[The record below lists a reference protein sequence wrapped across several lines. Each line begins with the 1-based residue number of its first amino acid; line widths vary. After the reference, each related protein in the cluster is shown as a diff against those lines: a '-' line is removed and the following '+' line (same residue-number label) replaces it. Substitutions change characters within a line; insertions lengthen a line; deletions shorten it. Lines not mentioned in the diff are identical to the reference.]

1 MMESEVKEVEDCKTT
16 NIVYAQSVFL
26 VEILSREFQVIITN
40 GRNRFYVWFRG
51 EVNVELNLFQI
62 QKMFRRL
69 KPILQKRMDRVKNV
83 KITC

>member
-1 MMESEVKEVEDCKTT
+1 MMESEVKEVEDFKTT
-16 NIVYAQSVFL
+16 NLVYAQSVFL

-51 EVNVELNLFQI
+51 EVNVELNLFQ
-62 QKMFRRL
+62 KMFRRL
-69 KPILQKRMDRVKNV
+69 KPILQKMMDRVKNV